1 MPSQNKT
8 EKNNSKPPR
17 NLLLY
22 YSGMAFQFL
31 AVIGLMVFIGLKA
44 DQYLDV
50 SFPILIWL
58 LPLLIIAGLIFKA
71 IRDTSNK

>member
-1 MPSQNKT
+1 MPSQNKS
-8 EKNNSKPPR
+8 ENNKSKPQR
-17 NLLLY
+17 NILLY

>member
-1 MPSQNKT
+1 MPSQNKS
-8 EKNNSKPPR
+8 ENNKSKAPR

-50 SFPILIWL
+50 SFPIFIWL
-58 LPLLIIAGLIFKA
+58 LPLVIIAGLIFKA
-71 IRDTSNK
+71 VRDTSNK

>member
-8 EKNNSKPPR
+8 KNNNSKPQR

-44 DQYLDV
+44 DHYLGV
-50 SFPILIWL
+50 SFPIFIWL

-71 IRDTSNK
+71 VRDTSNK

>member
-8 EKNNSKPPR
+8 EKNNSKPQR

-44 DQYLDV
+44 DQYLAV
-50 SFPILIWL
+50 SFPIFIWL
-58 LPLLIIAGLIFKA
+58 LPLMIIAGLIFKA

>member
-1 MPSQNKT
+1 MPSQNKSG
-8 EKNNSKPPR
+8 NNKSKPQR

-31 AVIGLMVFIGLKA
+31 AVIGVMVFIGLKA

-50 SFPILIWL
+50 SFPIFIWL
-58 LPLLIIAGLIFKA
+58 LPLLIIAGLIVKA
-71 IRDTSNK
+71 VRDTSNK